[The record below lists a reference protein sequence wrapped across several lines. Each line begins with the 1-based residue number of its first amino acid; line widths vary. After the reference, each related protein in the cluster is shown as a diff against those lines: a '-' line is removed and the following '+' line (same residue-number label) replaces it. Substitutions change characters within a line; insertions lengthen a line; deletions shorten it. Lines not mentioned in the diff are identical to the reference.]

1 MRKIYLFLIAF
12 LLACA
17 CIGQTKVKKDL
28 QGNFVY
34 ARETGTT
41 TPARETWK
49 FLILKDGTKLPVL
62 LTSKGKLF
70 VNRTSKKTG
79 KVYRQY
85 LTVEP

>member
-1 MRKIYLFLIAF
+1 MRKLNFLFLAV
-12 LLACA
+12 LLSCA
-17 CIGQTKVKKDL
+17 CWGQTKVKKDL
-28 QGNFVY
+28 QGNYVN

-41 TPARETWK
+41 TPARGTGN
-49 FLILKDGTKLPVL
+49 FLILPNGEKLPVFE
-62 LTSKGKLF
+62 TAKGKLF

>member
-1 MRKIYLFLIAF
+1 MFAF

-17 CIGQTKVKKDL
+17 CVGQTKVKKDL
-28 QGNFVY
+28 QGNY
-34 ARETGTT
+34 TTARETGIA
-41 TPARETWK
+41 TPARETGK

-62 LTSKGKLF
+62 LTSKVKLF

-85 LTVEP
+85 LSVEL

>member
-1 MRKIYLFLIAF
+1 MRKFSLFLIAF

-17 CIGQTKVKKDL
+17 VTGQTKVKKDL
-28 QGNFVY
+28 QGNFVT

-41 TPARETWK
+41 AKAKETGK
-49 FLILKDGTKLPVL
+49 FLILKTGEKLPVFE
-62 LTSKGKLF
+62 TAKGKLY

-79 KVYRQY
+79 KIYKQY